1 MLLIITRTND
11 ELLGVSTSMTLNDL
25 KPLKYGVLVFFAIFG
40 CGALFKGDYDE
51 MAGDRPKQSA
61 NKNC

>member
-1 MLLIITRTND
+1 
-11 ELLGVSTSMTLNDL
+11 MTLNDL